1 MKRMIDFIFHPKK
14 NPNYEALKN
23 EALKKSGVYD
33 ALQLALI
40 LTPLFLLAV
49 TSSFLMSFTWD
60 ASNIKTPL
68 ADRYRLYYI
77 VVIVCELLYEILL
90 LYIRKNYDERYHL
103 LPKINIFMMIMLLWS
118 AGS

>member
-14 NPNYEALKN
+14 NPNY

-49 TSSFLMSFTWD
+49 SSSFLMSFTWD
-60 ASNIKTPL
+60 ESNIKTPL
-68 ADRYRLYYI
+68 AELYRLYYI
-77 VVIVCELLYEILL
+77 IVIVCDRHRL
-90 LYIRKNYDERYHL
+90 
-103 LPKINIFMMIMLLWS
+103 
-118 AGS
+118 

>member
-14 NPNYEALKN
+14 NPNY

-90 LYIRKNYDERYHL
+90 LYIRKNYDDRYHL
-103 LPKINIFMMIMLLWS
+103 LPKINIFTCCQRSISL
-118 AGS
+118 